1 MGNHGF
7 LERKRM
13 MIRFVQMSDVPRL
26 RDIYAYYVK
35 NTVIT
40 FEYDVPSIK
49 EFTKRVEDIYKTYP
63 YLVYEENN
71 QIIGYAYAHRHM
83 QRDAY
88 KWNVELSVYL
98 SAEAQSKGAGT
109 ALYSALLELLKRQ
122 NLQKAISCITLPNEK
137 SIALHKKFGFDE
149 MGLLHQAGYKCGAW
163 HDVIWLSKDLNGHGE
178 KPKEWIRIEQ
188 LPEAE
193 KREILKYADK
203 IKK

>member
-1 MGNHGF
+1 
-7 LERKRM
+7 M
-13 MIRFVQMSDVPRL
+13 MIRFVQLRDVPKL

-40 FEYDVPSIK
+40 FEYDVPSIE
-49 EFTKRVEDIYKTYP
+49 EFTKRVEDTYKTYP
-63 YLVYEENN
+63 YLVYEVSD

-98 SAEAQSKGAGT
+98 SAEAQSKGVGT
-109 ALYSALLELLKRQ
+109 ALYTALLELLKRQ

-137 SIALHKKFGFDE
+137 SIALHRKFGFDN
-149 MGLLHQAGYKCGAW
+149 MGLFHQAGYKCNAW
-163 HDVIWLSKDLNGHGE
+163 HDVIWLSKDLNSHE
-178 KPKEWIRIEQ
+178 ENPKEWIRIEQ

-193 KREILKYADK
+193 KIEILKNADK
-203 IKK
+203 IKE